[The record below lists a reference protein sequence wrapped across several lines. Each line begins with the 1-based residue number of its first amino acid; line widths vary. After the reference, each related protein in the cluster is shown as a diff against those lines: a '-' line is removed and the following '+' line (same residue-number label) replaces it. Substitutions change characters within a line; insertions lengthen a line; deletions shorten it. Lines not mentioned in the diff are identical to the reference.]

1 MLAFISLDTVG
12 EGAGFPMR
20 AAVLLDVDEVEF
32 IEPNFERL
40 TDDSI
45 TQVLLSMPAKEAKLL
60 ISTDEYP
67 LAVALNDGKGWKCA
81 TFLLRKPV
89 ADIFEMLE
97 ELDAEVLQEE
107 RTEWE
112 AAVREYYSLRI
123 AKEVSPALE
132 DFTPTRALAI
142 SDLLKERWKNAEGEI
157 CLDACCG
164 SGVGSVALRDVG
176 MVPLSFDNDPALLS
190 LGLRTGRLVPE
201 ETVCIDGTRASKFL
215 KHSHFGIMLMA
226 GEIGPHNSI
235 IWKKITSEVL
245 EVADHVIVTVGTERE
260 ARLVE
265 SWAKERK
272 RKTEVLENKRE
283 AFYDNWVCDV
293 RRM

>member
-1 MLAFISLDTVG
+1 MT
-12 EGAGFPMR
+12 R
-20 AAVLLDVDEVEF
+20 AAVLLDVDAVEF
-32 IEPNFERL
+32 IEPSFERL
-40 TDDSI
+40 VDDSY
-45 TQVLLSMPAKEAKLL
+45 TRTFLTMPAKEAKLL
-60 ISTDEYP
+60 ISMDEYP

-81 TFLLRKPV
+81 SFLLRKPI
-89 ADIFEMLE
+89 AEIFEKLE
-97 ELDAEVLQEE
+97 DLDAEVLQEE
-107 RTEWE
+107 RMEWE
-112 AAVREYYSLRI
+112 AAVREHYSLRI
-123 AKEVSPALE
+123 AKEVSPSME
-132 DFTPTRALAI
+132 DFTPTRVLAI
-142 SDLLKERWKNAEGEI
+142 SDLLKERWKGAEGEV

-164 SGVGSVALRDVG
+164 SGVGSVALRDLG

-190 LGLRTGRLVPE
+190 LGLRTGRLLPE
-201 ETVCIDGTRASKFL
+201 ETVCIDGTRASSYL

-235 IWKKITSEVL
+235 VWKKITSEVL
-245 EVADHVIVTVGTERE
+245 EVVDYVIVTVGTERE

-272 RKTEVLENKRE
+272 RKVEVLENKRE